1 MNFAADN
8 ELVLHVPDP
17 AAAQSEQVM
26 SPVAR
31 ITTLLLSI
39 ALVAC
44 STKPKTPGTPAT
56 SEGPSAA
63 ATAIPY
69 GANPS
74 AGGTFVHDGVTL
86 YYESYGEGEPL
97 LVIHGNGGS
106 IGTMAA
112 QVAHFSR
119 TYKVIAMDS
128 RDHGRSGDSAETLTY
143 EEMTDDQAA
152 LLDHLKVGPVNVLG
166 WSDGGIE
173 ALLLGIRHPAKV
185 KKLIAMAANLNPTED
200 AFSPDILALIK
211 TMMADIPA
219 TARDTPEG
227 RRALKVTGMMLVEP
241 NIDAKALEGITA
253 PTLVLAADHD
263 VIRDE
268 HTVDIYHHI
277 PNSQLAIFP
286 NATHMI
292 PYDDPAT
299 FNATVERF
307 LRTPFVKRE
316 RIKDTM
322 ASLEKMKAS

>member
-1 MNFAADN
+1 MKPSLPVVLFSLSLAGLAGAQPKPMAAKA
-8 ELVLHVPDP
+8 PTT
-17 AAAQSEQVM
+17 AAV
-26 SPVAR
+26 
-31 ITTLLLSI
+31 
-39 ALVAC
+39 
-44 STKPKTPGTPAT
+44 K
-56 SEGPSAA
+56 
-63 ATAIPY
+63 Y
-69 GANPS
+69 GANAA
-74 AGGTFVHDGVTL
+74 AGHTFTHDGVTL
-86 YYESYGEGEPL
+86 YYEVYGTGEPL
-97 LVIHGNGGS
+97 LMVHGNGGS
-106 IGTMAA
+106 ISDLRKQIAYFRKRYM
-112 QVAHFSR
+112 
-119 TYKVIAMDS
+119 VIAMDS
-128 RDHGRSGDSAETLTY
+128 RDHGRSGDSAEALTY
-143 EEMTDDQAA
+143 EKMTDDQAA

-173 ALLLGIRHPAKV
+173 ALLLGIRHPARV
-185 KKLIAMAANLNPTED
+185 KKLVAMAANLNPTED

-219 TARDTPEG
+219 AARDTPEG
-227 RRALKVTGMMLVEP
+227 RRSHKVTGMMLVEP
-241 NIDAKALEGITA
+241 HIDVKALEGITA

-268 HTVDIYHHI
+268 HTIDIYHHV